1 MDQSLTELVA
11 ANMTF
16 VGSHFAMSHPLRA
29 PMIRIVGERGF
40 PIVYSLVSFAALGWI
55 YFAFTSAPPADL
67 SGSGDAGWVIATLI
81 MLPAMVLF
89 SGSLIGNPAL
99 PTPDAGNLARKE
111 PRGVF
116 KVTRHPLMWSFA
128 LWALSHIILMYSWR
142 TLITAFAM
150 GFLAVV
156 GASLQDSK
164 KRLAMGE
171 AWAEWQSKT
180 SFLPRFGAIFAV
192 GPIWWGLGL
201 FLWLVFSWA
210 HLQIGGI
217 PAGVWRWF

>member
-1 MDQSLTELVA
+1 MDQELTELIA

-29 PMIRIVGERGF
+29 SMLRVLGERGF
-40 PIVYSLVSFAALGWI
+40 QAVYSLVSIAAFIWI
-55 YFAFTSAPPADL
+55 YFAFTSAPAADL
-67 SGSGDAGWVIATLI
+67 DGTGDIGWIIATII

-99 PTPDAGNLARKE
+99 PTPDAGDLARKE
-111 PRGVF
+111 PAGVF

-128 LWALSHIILMYSWR
+128 LWALSHIVLMYSWR

-150 GFLAVV
+150 GFLAVI
-156 GASLQDSK
+156 GASLQDDK

-171 AWAEWQSKT
+171 AWVEWQSKT
-180 SFLPRFGAIFAV
+180 TFFPKLGAILSV
-192 GPIWWGLGL
+192 GPLWWAIGF
-201 FLWLVFSWA
+201 FLWLIFCWA

-217 PAGVWRWF
+217 PAGIWRWL